1 MIYNIYNTKDA
12 SIHEQYTILNTG
24 LDAILQIDKTFV
36 DSVPYNSRALVQFDL
51 SRFTQNYT
59 TTILTQTA
67 SYYLRLTVVE
77 ADEIPLNYSLYAHPI
92 SGSWNMGTGRYTT
105 MPTSS
110 DGASWKYRLSSENT
124 ASAWATSS
132 FTAGSTGSYLTNP
145 GGGNW
150 YNAYVHSQSFNYET
164 ADILM
169 DVTST
174 VRAWISG
181 TLDNQGFIIK
191 RSNADEQ
198 STDTLGSLK
207 FFSKD
212 THTIYGPGLEMRY
225 NDSVYH
231 TSYSLVDFD
240 DEVTVNLTNLR
251 NQYGEGDKARFN
263 VSVRPKYPN
272 RSFATSSDYL
282 DTYQLI
288 SSSFYSIRDAHTNTV
303 IIPFD
308 EANTVISADNK
319 GSYFKLNLDGLIA
332 ERYYR
337 VLIKSKI
344 DSTEQYIFDNNWIFK
359 VSQ

>member
-12 SIHEQYTILNTG
+12 SIHEQYKILNTG

-36 DSVPYNSRALVQFDL
+36 DEVPYTSRALVQFDL
-51 SRFTQNYT
+51 TRFTDNYSAA
-59 TTILTQTA
+59 ILTQTA
-67 SYYLRLTVVE
+67 SYYLKLTVVE
-77 ADEIPLNYSLYAHPI
+77 ADEIPLDYSIYAHPI
-92 SGSWNMGTGRYTT
+92 SGSWNMGTGRFTT
-105 MPTSS
+105 QPTSS
-110 DGASWKYRLSSENT
+110 DGASWQYRLNSENT
-124 ASAWATSS
+124 SSAWATSS
-132 FTAGSTGSYLTNP
+132 YAAGSTGSYKTNP

-150 YNAYVHSQSFNYET
+150 FTAYAHSQSFNYET
-164 ADILM
+164 ADIEM
-169 DVTST
+169 NVTST

-181 TLDNQGFIIK
+181 TLANNGFIVK
-191 RSNADEQ
+191 RSDVDEQ
-198 STDTLGSLK
+198 SVDALGSLK

-212 THTIYGPGLEMRY
+212 THTIYGPKLEMRY
-225 NDSVYH
+225 NDSIYH
-231 TSYSLVDFD
+231 TTYSLVDFD
-240 DEVTVNLTNLR
+240 DEVVLNMTNLKA
-251 NQYGEGDKARFN
+251 QYGEGDKARFSI
-263 VSVRPKYPN
+263 SVRPKYPN
-272 RSFATSSDYL
+272 RTFATSSDYL

-288 SSSFYSIRDAHTNTV
+288 SSSFYSIRDAHTNNV

-308 EANTVISADNK
+308 EANTVISADSK

>member
-12 SIHEQYTILNTG
+12 SIHEQYPILNTG
-24 LDAILQIDKTFV
+24 LDAILQVDKTFV
-36 DSVPYNSRALVQFDL
+36 DNVPYNSRALVQFDL
-51 SRFTQNYT
+51 TKFTQNYT
-59 TTILTQTA
+59 TAILTQTA
-67 SYYLRLTVVE
+67 SYYLRLTAVE
-77 ADEIPLNYSLYAHPI
+77 ADEIPLSYSIYAYPI
-92 SGSWNMGTGRYTT
+92 SGSWNMGTGRFTT
-105 MPTSS
+105 IPTSS
-110 DGASWKYRLSSENT
+110 NGASWQYRLSSENT
-124 ASAWATSS
+124 GSGWATGS
-132 FTAGSTGSYLTNP
+132 FAAGSTGSYLTNP

-150 YNAYVHSQSFNYET
+150 YSAYAHSQSFNYET

-181 TLDNQGFIIK
+181 TLNNSGFIIK
-191 RSNADEQ
+191 RSDADEQ
-198 STDTLGSLK
+198 STDELGSLK

-231 TSYSLVDFD
+231 TTHSLVDFD
-240 DEVTVNLTNLR
+240 DEVVVNLTNLR
-251 NQYGEGDKARFN
+251 TQYGEGDKARFN
-263 VSVRPKYPN
+263 ILVRPKYPN
-272 RSFATSSDYL
+272 RSFATSSNYL

-288 SSSFYSIRDAHTNTV
+288 SSSFYSIRDAYTNNV

-308 EANTVISADNK
+308 EANTIISADNK

-344 DSTEQYIFDNNWIFK
+344 DSTEQHIFDNNWIFK

>member
-12 SIHEQYTILNTG
+12 SIHEQYPILNTG
-24 LDAILQIDKTFV
+24 LDAVLQIDKTFV
-36 DSVPYNSRALVQFDL
+36 DDVPYNSRALVQFDL
-51 SRFTQNYT
+51 SKFTQNYT
-59 TTILTQTA
+59 TAILTQTA
-67 SYYLRLTVVE
+67 SYYLRLTIVE
-77 ADEIPLNYSLYAHPI
+77 ADEIPLNYSLYAYPV
-92 SGSWNMGTGRYTT
+92 SGSWNMGTGRFTT

-110 DGASWKYRLSSENT
+110 DGVSWQYRLSSENT
-124 ASAWATSS
+124 SSGWLTSS
-132 FTAGSTGSYLTNP
+132 YAPGSTGFYATNP
-145 GGGNW
+145 GGANW
-150 YNAYVHSQSFNYET
+150 YTAYAHSQSFDYQT
-164 ADILM
+164 ADVLM

-181 TLDNQGFIIK
+181 TLNNQGFIIK
-191 RSNADEQ
+191 RSDADEQ
-198 STDTLGSLK
+198 STDLLGSLK

-212 THTIYGPGLEMRY
+212 THTIYGPKLEMRY
-225 NDSVYH
+225 NDSIYH

-240 DEVTVNLTNLR
+240 DEVVVNLTNLR
-251 NQYGEGDKARFN
+251 GQYGEGDKARFN
-263 VSVRPKYPN
+263 ISVRPKYPN
-272 RSFATSSDYL
+272 RTFATTSDYL

-288 SSSFYSIRDAHTNTV
+288 SSSFYSIRDAHTNNV

-308 EANTVISADNK
+308 EANTIISADSK

>member
-12 SIHEQYTILNTG
+12 SIHEQYKILNTG

-36 DSVPYNSRALVQFDL
+36 NNVPYNSRALVQFDL
-51 SRFTQNYT
+51 TKFVDNYT
-59 TTILTQTA
+59 TAVLTQTA
-67 SYYLRLTVVE
+67 SYYLKLTVVE
-77 ADEIPLNYSLYAHPI
+77 ADEIPLDYSIYAHPV
-92 SGSWNMGTGRYTT
+92 SGSWNMGTGRFTT
-105 MPTSS
+105 QPTSS
-110 DGASWKYRLSSENT
+110 NGASWEYRLSSEESGSAWLT
-124 ASAWATSS
+124 ASYAP
-132 FTAGSTGSYLTNP
+132 GSTGFAATNP

-150 YNAYVHSQSFNYET
+150 YTGYAHSQSFNYQT
-164 ADILM
+164 ADIVM

-181 TLDNQGFIIK
+181 TLDNEGFIVK
-191 RSNADEQ
+191 RSDDDEQ
-198 STDTLGSLK
+198 STDSLGSLK

-212 THTIYGPGLEMRY
+212 THTVYGPRLEMRY
-225 NDSVYH
+225 NDSIYH
-231 TSYSLVDFD
+231 TTHSLVDFD
-240 DEVTVNLTNLR
+240 DEVVVNLTNLR
-251 NQYGEGDKARFN
+251 AQYGEGDKARFN
-263 VSVRPKYPN
+263 ISIRPKYPN
-272 RSFATSSDYL
+272 RTFATTSDYL

-288 SSSFYSIRDAHTNTV
+288 SSSFYSIRDAHTNNV

-308 EANTVISADNK
+308 EANTVISADSK
-319 GSYFKLNLDGLIA
+319 GSYFKLNLDGLNA